1 MDNSGK
7 YQHSLSSLIS
17 SVTLRYAGFTFI
29 YIFIIIYVY
38 FFFLV
43 AQIIRGK
50 WKNSK
55 TVVSLLLLFFFS
67 QDSQRIFPK
76 NKRICSFLILF
87 YFIIYLNLCFT
98 LWSWFSLKKKT
109 GYKFF
114 FNYYIRFLLRNLSKI
129 WFKLMN

>member
-29 YIFIIIYVY
+29 CIFMIIYVSF

-43 AQIIRGK
+43 AEIIRGK

-76 NKRICSFLILF
+76 TKRICSFLILF
-87 YFIIYLNLCFT
+87 YFIFLICALLCGAG
-98 LWSWFSLKKKT
+98 LV
-109 GYKFF
+109 
-114 FNYYIRFLLRNLSKI
+114 
-129 WFKLMN
+129 